1 MYAMREGKLNL
12 AGFFHAK
19 LRKHQVTWLP
29 CDTEALGIT
38 AAIKHFSP
46 FIEQS
51 LKYSKP
57 CVEVIHKLRRGKF
70 SSSLRVISFVSVASR
85 YQNSS
90 QHLAGSADVASDFA
104 SRYGY
109 IQLMHFP

>member
-12 AGFFHAK
+12 AGFFRAK

-51 LKYSKP
+51 LK
-57 CVEVIHKLRRGKF
+57 
-70 SSSLRVISFVSVASR
+70 
-85 YQNSS
+85 
-90 QHLAGSADVASDFA
+90 
-104 SRYGY
+104 
-109 IQLMHFP
+109 

>member
-12 AGFFHAK
+12 AGFFCAK

-29 CDTEALGIT
+29 CDIEALSIA

-51 LKYSKP
+51 LKQSHVLADSKP
-57 CVEVIHKLRRGKF
+57 CVEAIHKLCLGKF
-70 SSSLRVISFVSVASR
+70 QGSYHSYLWLDDTKTAF
-85 YQNSS
+85 NTS
-90 QHLAGSADVASDFA
+90 QA
-104 SRYGY
+104 
-109 IQLMHFP
+109 QLM